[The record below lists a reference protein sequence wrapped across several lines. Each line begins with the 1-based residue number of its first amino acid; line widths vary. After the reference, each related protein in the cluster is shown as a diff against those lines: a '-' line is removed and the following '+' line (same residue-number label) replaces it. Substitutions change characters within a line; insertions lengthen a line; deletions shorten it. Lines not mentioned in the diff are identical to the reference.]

1 MKSMAPN
8 NVIISIPEKVS
19 YILNQLREHRFEAYA
34 VGGCVRD
41 SVLGRIPMDWD
52 ITTSARPE
60 EVKRIFRRTIDT
72 GIAHGTVTVMLEG
85 EGFEVTT
92 YRVDGKYED
101 HRHPDKVEFTPN
113 LEEDL
118 KRRDFTINAMA
129 YSPEAGIVDLFGG
142 MEDIRRGCIRCVGDP
157 VERFTED
164 ALRMLRG
171 IRFAGQLGFGIEAGT
186 LAAIQKCAATIGNVS
201 VERIQV
207 ELTKL
212 LVSDGPEKLIIA
224 EETGLCRVFLPEFSE
239 MLRTEQNNPHHCFN
253 VGEHALHAVKNIQQI
268 YRKRHEE
275 DGPNGI
281 FTEWDG
287 KRSGGAAEYK
297 SRVMLAYAALL
308 HDVGKPAYRKTDEN
322 GIDHFHGHDT
332 AGSEMAH
339 RILRRLRFDN
349 DTVHMVSKLIR
360 FHERR
365 YDGSRRALRRMVSQA
380 GTEAMPYLFVL
391 QEADVWAQS
400 GYQREEKLAR
410 IHEGRR
416 MFFEIRENEEA
427 VSVRELAVTGTDLME
442 AGVRPGPQVGEMLR
456 ELLQIVLDE
465 PEKNSRKL
473 LLTEVRK
480 RIKIENE

>member
-1 MKSMAPN
+1 MKSMVPN
-8 NVIISIPEKVS
+8 KVIISIPEKVS
-19 YILNQLREHRFEAYA
+19 YILNQLREHHFEAYA

-52 ITTSARPE
+52 ITTSAKPE

-72 GIAHGTVTVMLEG
+72 GIAHGTVTVMLDS

-101 HRHPDKVEFTPN
+101 HRHPEKVEFTPN

-129 YSPEAGIVDLFGG
+129 YSPEGGLVDLFGG
-142 MEDIRRGCIRCVGDP
+142 MEDIRGRCIRCVGDP

-171 IRFAGQLGFGIEAGT
+171 VRFAGQLGFEIEAGT
-186 LAAIQKCAATIGNVS
+186 LAAMRKCAATIGNVS
-201 VERIQV
+201 AERIQV

-212 LVSDGPEKLIIA
+212 LVSDEPEKLIIA
-224 EETGLCRVFLPEFSE
+224 EETGLCRTVLPEFSE

-253 VGEHALHAVKNIQQI
+253 VGEHALHAVKNVQQI
-268 YRKRHEE
+268 YKQS
-275 DGPNGI
+275 GKGI
-281 FTEWDG
+281 G
-287 KRSGGAAEYK
+287 AAAEYK
-297 SRVMLAYAALL
+297 SRVMLVYAALL
-308 HDVGKPAYRKTDEN
+308 HDVAKPAYRKTDEN
-322 GIDHFHGHDT
+322 GNDHFHGHDM

-339 RILRRLRFDN
+339 RILKRLRFDN

-365 YDGSRRALRRMVSQA
+365 YDGNRRTLRRMVSQA
-380 GTEAMPYLFVL
+380 GAETMPYLFML
-391 QEADVWAQS
+391 QEADVRAQS
-400 GYQREEKLAR
+400 SHRREEKLAR
-410 IHEGRR
+410 IEEGRR
-416 MFFEIRENEEA
+416 MFSEIRENDEP
-427 VSVRELAVTGTDLME
+427 VSVRELAVTGTDIIEL
-442 AGVRPGPQVGEMLR
+442 GVRPGPQVGEMLR

-465 PEKNSRKL
+465 PEKNSREL
-473 LLTEVRK
+473 LLTEVGK

>member
-1 MKSMAPN
+1 MKSMVPN
-8 NVIISIPEKVS
+8 KVIISMPEKVS
-19 YILNQLREHRFEAYA
+19 HILNLLREHHFEAYA

-41 SVLGRIPMDWD
+41 SVLGRIPVDWD

-60 EVKRIFRRTIDT
+60 EVKRIFRRTVDT
-72 GIAHGTVTVMLEG
+72 GIAHGTVTVMIDG

-101 HRHPDKVEFTPN
+101 HRHPERVEFTPN

-129 YSPEAGIVDLFGG
+129 YSPESGLVDLFGG
-142 MEDIRRGCIRCVGDP
+142 VDDIRCRCIRCVGDP

-171 IRFAGQLGFGIEAGT
+171 VRFAGQLGFEIEVGT
-186 LAAIQKCAATIGNVS
+186 LAAMQRCAAAIGHVS
-201 VERIQV
+201 AERIQV

-212 LVSDGPEKLIIA
+212 LVSDEPEKLMIA
-224 EETGLCRVFLPEFSE
+224 EETGLCRTFLPEFSE
-239 MLRTEQNNPHHCFN
+239 MLHTEQNNPHHCFN
-253 VGEHALHAVKNIQQI
+253 VGEHALHAVKNVQQI
-268 YRKRHEE
+268 Y
-275 DGPNGI
+275 G
-281 FTEWDG
+281 
-287 KRSGGAAEYK
+287 RSGKGIGAAAEYK
-297 SRVMLAYAALL
+297 SRVMLVYAALL

-322 GIDHFHGHDT
+322 GIDHFHGHDA

-365 YDGSRRALRRMVSQA
+365 YDGNRRALRRMVSQA
-380 GTEAMPYLFVL
+380 GAETMPYLFML
-391 QEADVWAQS
+391 QEADVRAQS
-400 GYQREEKLAR
+400 SYQREEKLAC
-410 IHEGRR
+410 IEEARR
-416 MFFEIRENEEA
+416 MFFEIRENEEP
-427 VSVRELAVTGTDLME
+427 VSIRELAVTGTDIIEL
-442 AGVRPGPQVGEMLR
+442 GVRPGPQVGDMLR
-456 ELLQIVLDE
+456 ELLQVVLDE

-480 RIKIENE
+480 RIKIEND